1 LKKTLIDILSAAGL
15 VMMIAGILLLF
26 RDQGLFSPSPIVI
39 GTQILALFLM
49 IWARVTFGGRSFHAT
64 ASPTEGGLVTT
75 GPYRY
80 VRHPIYAS
88 ALLLIWAGVFGNLSV
103 ENVSYGLLALAGAFA
118 RIMSEEALVRV
129 RYPEYD
135 EYARKTRRLV
145 PFVF

>member
-1 LKKTLIDILSAAGL
+1 M
-15 VMMIAGILLLF
+15 VAGILLLLWN
-26 RDQGLFSPSPIVI
+26 RGLLSLSPIVI
-39 GTQILALFLM
+39 VVQILAFFLM

-80 VRHPIYAS
+80 VRHPIYA
-88 ALLLIWAGVFGNLSV
+88 AGLCIAWAGVFGNLSV
-103 ENVSYGLLALAGAFA
+103 LNVAFGFLTLAGALA
-118 RIMSEEALVRV
+118 RIRCEETLVRV

-135 EYARKTRRLV
+135 EYAKRTRRLI

>member
-1 LKKTLIDILSAAGL
+1 MVT
-15 VMMIAGILLLF
+15 GILLLVWN
-26 RDQGLFSPSPIVI
+26 QGLFSLSPIVI
-39 GTQILALFLM
+39 GVQLLAVLLM
-49 IWARVTFGGRSFHAT
+49 IWARITFGRRSFHAT

-88 ALLLIWAGVFGNLSV
+88 ALLITWAGILGNLSV
-103 ENVSYGLLALAGAFA
+103 VNVGFGLLTLGGAFA

-135 EYARKTRRLV
+135 EYAKKTRRLI